1 MATIKERLD
10 AIYGTREALDKVRAE
25 KARKQAER
33 EEKKRRRQLRNDAWG
48 GGDRIDED
56 DRPDMDD
63 FKPTD
68 EPETPSNPVLDL
80 LEQFRAEQEEKR
92 KERRLRDDAWGG
104 SDWIDEDGNP
114 DGDAPEPTDTTT
126 PIKKP
131 AYLTPEPGEVPTV
144 VDLTVDPDEDTPN
157 DTPDASS
164 NPNEPTAQTEEA
176 DEPDASSASE
186 PPASPAPA
194 EPNNLETPD
203 SDAPTESESDQTSDN
218 DTEPESADDVPAPE
232 PEDTPEPESK
242 PDEPEPEPK
251 PADKATDGPK
261 PDKPDESDDDDDP
274 FSAKRSSAFTPPED
288 PLLDGEEMPFTAKN
302 AKKDT
307 NVTSSNTAED
317 EDVPDVYD
325 QLKILFSISEKDE
338 QGETRVKLTRF
349 ANIVTMH
356 KGADI
361 DYMKSIPH
369 DLYLIDARTNKPI
382 PATDAGFSENF
393 RANFL
398 VWFWRNV
405 NARINNA
412 RMQGK
417 KPYAEFIRD
426 KKKPKAQPIQT
437 DPQTSKPQSENTRKA
452 EQPQQPQPP
461 EPKQADLPELPAKSA
476 PLATP
481 SATPSGQPTP
491 PQTAFR
497 RSAAPYRS
505 ARPRR

>member
-1 MATIKERLD
+1 MASIKERLD

-25 KARKQAER
+25 KAQKQAER
-33 EEKKRRRQLRNDAWG
+33 EEEKAKKRAEKEEKEATAAEGKKKKKQPQA
-48 GGDRIDED
+48 DED
-56 DRPDMDD
+56 ENSNKDSA
-63 FKPTD
+63 
-68 EPETPSNPVLDL
+68 PEST
-80 LEQFRAEQEEKR
+80 
-92 KERRLRDDAWGG
+92 
-104 SDWIDEDGNP
+104 
-114 DGDAPEPTDTTT
+114 DAPP
-126 PIKKP
+126 
-131 AYLTPEPGEVPTV
+131 TPEPP
-144 VDLTVDPDEDTPN
+144 
-157 DTPDASS
+157 
-164 NPNEPTAQTEEA
+164 
-176 DEPDASSASE
+176 EPDKPE
-186 PPASPAPA
+186 V
-194 EPNNLETPD
+194 PD
-203 SDAPTESESDQTSDN
+203 SDTAAEDEFDETDEDAATYTTSINDQPGVESELDKSET
-218 DTEPESADDVPAPE
+218 E
-232 PEDTPEPESK
+232 PEDTPEPDPEPESK
-242 PDEPEPEPK
+242 PDEPEPGPK
-251 PADKATDGPK
+251 PADKAADNPN
-261 PDKPDESDDDDDP
+261 ESDDDDDP

-302 AKKDT
+302 AKKDASA
-307 NVTSSNTAED
+307 TSGNTAED

-338 QGETRVKLTRF
+338 QGETRIKLTRF

-426 KKKPKAQPIQT
+426 KKKPKTQPIQT

-476 PLATP
+476 PPATP

-491 PQTAFR
+491 PAAFR

>member
-1 MATIKERLD
+1 MASIKKRLK
-10 AIYGTREALDKVRAE
+10 AIYGTK
-25 KARKQAER
+25 
-33 EEKKRRRQLRNDAWG
+33 
-48 GGDRIDED
+48 ED
-56 DRPDMDD
+56 
-63 FKPTD
+63 
-68 EPETPSNPVLDL
+68 

-92 KERRLRDDAWGG
+92 KEKQLRNDAWGG
-104 SDWIDEDGNP
+104 SDWIDEDDRP
-114 DGDAPEPTDTTT
+114 DMDDSKPTD
-126 PIKKP
+126 
-131 AYLTPEPGEVPTV
+131 
-144 VDLTVDPDEDTPN
+144 
-157 DTPDASS
+157 
-164 NPNEPTAQTEEA
+164 
-176 DEPDASSASE
+176 
-186 PPASPAPA
+186 
-194 EPNNLETPD
+194 
-203 SDAPTESESDQTSDN
+203 
-218 DTEPESADDVPAPE
+218 EPESPDGPVLDLTPE
-232 PEDTPEPESK
+232 PEDTPEPDPEPESK

-251 PADKATDGPK
+251 PAK
-261 PDKPDESDDDDDP
+261 PDKPAESDDDDDP
-274 FSAKRSSAFTPPED
+274 FNTKRSSAFTPPED

-302 AKKDT
+302 AKKDASA
-307 NVTSSNTAED
+307 TSSNTAED

-405 NARINNA
+405 NTRINNA

-426 KKKPKAQPIQT
+426 KKKPKTQPIQT
-437 DPQTSKPQSENTRKA
+437 DPQTSKPQSENTRKV
-452 EQPQQPQPP
+452 EQSQQPQPP
-461 EPKQADLPELPAKSA
+461 EPKQADLSELPAKSA
-476 PLATP
+476 PPATP